1 MHDHSFN
8 WLEIGTLLKSGALKP
23 VLRAQTWEMLQP
35 ENCNRQHS
43 SQLNEWSCIYLLGV
57 SILPLSSDFSIGFW
71 NSSIFVIFI
80 LFPICLFYSTLVLF
94 SLWEYDFST
103 VLAFCHHLLIIK
115 FKYQGTSHDITT
127 GLHLYHMLSS

>member
-1 MHDHSFN
+1 MSM
-8 WLEIGTLLKSGALKP
+8 W
-23 VLRAQTWEMLQP
+23 V
-35 ENCNRQHS
+35 NR
-43 SQLNEWSCIYLLGV
+43 
-57 SILPLSSDFSIGFW
+57 

-103 VLAFCHHLLIIK
+103 VHSVIVLNFRNVMFRTVSLTKIFLVQISILIHSRLVTISSDWFIAFCHHLLIIK

-127 GLHLYHMLSS
+127 CYFHFIPHMSVLFYTGFVFPLGI